1 MVRKRRTELPGGG
14 GESSEPQEVAG
25 GESQRPTE
33 RTVPPQQG
41 PGGGQHQGGRNWG
54 PQSQQGGRGGGGGR
68 GRGGMSQQQQFGGG
82 PEFQGRG
89 RGGSSQQGGRGGYG
103 GGRGG
108 GRGGPPSG
116 GQSRSSV
123 PELHQ
128 ATPATYQAGVY
139 PQVMP
144 SEASSS
150 SHSPEPSLVEISQQ
164 MQEVS
169 IQPELSPSQ
178 AIQAAPPASS
188 KSMRFPL
195 RPGKGSTGIKC
206 IVKANHFFAELPDK
220 DLHQYD
226 VTITPEIASR
236 GVNRAVME
244 QLVKLYRE
252 SHLGKRL
259 PAYDGRKSLYT
270 AGPLPFLSKEF
281 KITLIDEDDGS
292 GGQRRER
299 EFRVVIKFAARADL
313 HHLGLFLQGR
323 QADAPQEALQVLDIV
338 LRELPT
344 TRYSPVGRSFYSPD
358 LGRRQPLGEGLESWR
373 GFYQSIRPTQMG
385 LSLNIDMSSTAFI
398 EPLPVIDFVTQLLNR
413 DVSARPLSDSDRVK
427 IKKALRGVKV
437 EVTHRGNMRR
447 KYRISGLTSQAT
459 RELTFPVDERGTM
472 KSVVEYFYETYGFVI
487 QHSQWP
493 CLQVGNQQRPNYLPM
508 EVCKIVEGQRYSK
521 RLNERQIT
529 ALLKVTCQRPHERE
543 RDIMQTVHHNA
554 YHNDPYAKE
563 FGIKIS
569 EKLASVEARILP
581 APWLKYHDTGREKDC
596 LPQVGQWNM
605 MNKKMVNG
613 GTVNNWICVNFSR
626 NVQDSVAR
634 GFCYELAQMCYISG
648 MAFNPEPV
656 LPPVS
661 ARPEQVEKV
670 LKTRYHDAMTKL
682 QGKELDLLIVVL
694 PDNNGSL
701 YGDLKRI
708 CETDLGLVSQCC
720 LTKHV
725 FRMSK
730 QYLANVALKINV
742 KVGGRNTVLVDAI
755 SRRIPLVSD
764 RPTIIFGADVTH
776 PHPGEDSS
784 PSIAA
789 VVASQDWP
797 EVTKYAGLVCAQA
810 HRQELIQDLFK
821 EWQDPVRGKVTGGM
835 IKELLVS
842 FRRATGQKPQRI
854 IFYRDGV
861 SEGQFYQV
869 LLYELDAIRKACASL
884 EPNYQPPVTF
894 VVVQKRHHTRL
905 FANNHH
911 DRNAVDRSGNIL
923 PGTVV
928 DSKICHPTEFDFY
941 LCSHA
946 GIQGTSRPAHYH
958 VLWDENKFTAD
969 GLQSLTNNL
978 CYTYARCTRSV
989 SIVPPAYY
997 AHLAAFRARFY
1008 MEPETSDSGSMT
1020 SGPAAAR
1027 GGMGGGGGGRSTRGL
1042 AGSAAVRPLPA
1053 LKENVKRVMF
1063 YC

>member
-1 MVRKRRTELPGGG
+1 MVRKRRTEIPQSG
-14 GESSEPQEVAG
+14 GESSESQETDTGRGA
-25 GESQRPTE
+25 QPPAE
-33 RTVPPQQG
+33 RSGPP
-41 PGGGQHQGGRNWG
+41 HQGGGGGGYQGGRGWG
-54 PQSQQGGRGGGGGR
+54 PQSQQGGRGGGYGGR
-68 GRGGMSQQQQFGGG
+68 GRGGMQQQQYGGA
-82 PEFQGRG
+82 PEYQGRG
-89 RGGSSQQGGRGGYG
+89 RGQPQQGGRGYG
-103 GGRGG
+103 GGRPGG
-108 GRGGPPSG
+108 GRGGPSSG
-116 GQSRSSV
+116 GFRPPA

-128 ATPATYQAGVY
+128 ATPAPY
-139 PQVMP
+139 PAVVTTQPTP

-150 SHSPEPSLVEISQQ
+150 MRPPEPSLATVSQQ
-164 MQEVS
+164 LQQLSVEHGVS
-169 IQPELSPSQ
+169 SSQ
-178 AIQAAPPASS
+178 AIQPLPASS
-188 KSMRFPL
+188 KSVRFPL
-195 RPGKGSTGIKC
+195 RPGKGSTGIRC

-226 VTITPEIASR
+226 VTITPEVTSR

-270 AGPLPFLSKEF
+270 AGALPFQVKDF
-281 KITLIDEDDGS
+281 KITLIDDDDGS
-292 GGQRRER
+292 GGPRRER
-299 EFRVVIKFAARADL
+299 EFKVTIKLAARADL
-313 HHLGLFLQGR
+313 HHLGLFLRGQ

-344 TRYSPVGRSFYSPD
+344 ARYCPVGRSFYSPD
-358 LGRRQPLGEGLESWR
+358 LGRRQSLGEGLESWR

-413 DVSARPLSDSDRVK
+413 DVSSRPLSDSDRVK

-459 RELTFPVDERGTM
+459 RELTFPVDERGTL

-487 QHSQWP
+487 QHPQWP

-529 ALLKVTCQRPHERE
+529 ALLKVTCQRPQERE
-543 RDIMQTVHHNA
+543 KDIMQTVYHNA

-569 EKLASVEARILP
+569 DKLASVEARILP
-581 APWLKYHDTGREKDC
+581 PPWLKYHDTGREKDC

-613 GTVNNWICVNFSR
+613 GRVNNWICVNFSR

-634 GFCYELAQMCYISG
+634 GFCYELAQMCQISG
-648 MAFNPEPV
+648 MDFALEP
-656 LPPVS
+656 LLAPVS
-661 ARPEQVEKV
+661 GRPEHVERV
-670 LKTRYHDAMTKL
+670 LKNRYHEAMSKL
-682 QGKELDLLIVVL
+682 RPHSKELDLLIVIL

-725 FRMSK
+725 FKMSK

-810 HRQELIQDLFK
+810 HRQELIQDLYK
-821 EWQDPVRGKVTGGM
+821 TWQDPVRGTVSGGM
-835 IKELLVS
+835 IKELLIS

-905 FANNHH
+905 FANDHR

-1008 MEPETSDSGSMT
+1008 MEPETSDSESIA
-1020 SGPAAAR
+1020 SGMAGGR
-1027 GGMGGGGGGRSTRGL
+1027 GGAGGGPRPTRGPG
-1042 AGSAAVRPLPA
+1042 ANAAVRPLPA